1 MPGVEG
7 PGTGVKV
14 PGTGVVVP
22 GTGAEVPGTEGEV
35 PGTGVKVP
43 GTGIVVPGTGVGVPG
58 TGVKVPGPW
67 RTPRPTPLSAS
78 AARAFHCICL
88 PRQGLGRQG
97 AHTWQVWRSPLL
109 SQEVC

>member
-7 PGTGVKV
+7 PGMGVKV
-14 PGTGVVVP
+14 PE
-22 GTGAEVPGTEGEV
+22 TGAEVPGTEGEV
-35 PGTGVKVP
+35 PGTGVE
-43 GTGIVVPGTGVGVPG
+43 VPGTGVGVPG
-58 TGVKVPGPW
+58 PS

-78 AARAFHCICL
+78 AARAFRRICL

-109 SQEVC
+109 SQEVS